1 MSTTPAASSERP
13 RRDAFSAALW
23 GSAAVLAGLIV
34 AELAGPGVATSS
46 AASGGSPSVA
56 GDMTI
61 IPAGAGDLED
71 VLIVLDGRAEKLSV
85 YSVTNARNKIDL
97 LQSYELA
104 RLFQEARQAAGAQPR
119 P

>member
-1 MSTTPAASSERP
+1 MNTSSADSRP
-13 RRDAFSAALW
+13 RRDTASAVLW

-34 AELAGPGVATSS
+34 AELAGPAVSS
-46 AASGGSPSVA
+46 RPAEAQSPSVA

-61 IPAGAGDLED
+61 IPASAGDQED
-71 VLIVLDGRAEKLSV
+71 VLMVLDGRSEKLSI
-85 YSVTNARNKIDL
+85 YNVTNAHNKIDL
-97 LQSYELA
+97 LQTYDVN